1 MLLEFLRRHREE
13 LIADTPARVQVRA
26 APRLEKDELQ
36 QAIPLFLDQLIDL
49 LQQKLIGG
57 TDPQTTVK
65 RDATRHGAEMLRRG
79 FTVAQVVHDYG
90 DLCQSISA
98 RAVASNVPIT
108 NEDYR
113 ILNHCLDDAIAA
125 AVTEFLRQREITVSN
140 EEIERLGR
148 LAHEQRN
155 LLNAAMLAFQVLRS
169 GNVGIGGSTGAVL
182 GRSLMGLREIIDRSL
197 AEVRV
202 GSGKTHIARVELA
215 GFIEEM
221 EVAAMLE
228 SRERDL
234 QLTVAPAP
242 YGVVVRADRQLLASA
257 VGNVLSNAFKFTRRG
272 GHVAMRTIVA
282 AERVSIEVE
291 DECGGLPAGRAEE
304 LFRPFEQ
311 RSRDRSGL
319 GLGLAIARQAIG
331 ACGGSIYVRDLPGK
345 GCVFGIELV
354 PVMLPESFQA
364 A

>member
-1 MLLEFLRRHREE
+1 MLLDFLRGHREQ
-13 LIADTPARVQVRA
+13 LIAETRARLQERA
-26 APRLEKDELQ
+26 APRAEKDELE
-36 QAIPLFLDQLIDL
+36 QAIPLFLDQLIDI
-49 LQQKLIGG
+49 LQQKLTGG
-57 TDPQTTVK
+57 GGPDSGFE

-79 FTVAQVVHDYG
+79 FTVAQVVHDYS
-90 DLCQSISA
+90 DLCQSIST
-98 RAVASNVPIT
+98 RAVALNVPIT
-108 NEDYR
+108 NEEYR
-113 ILNHCLDDAIAA
+113 ILNNCLDEATAA
-125 AVTEFLRQREITVSN
+125 AVTEFLRQRESAVSH

-155 LLNAAMLAFQVLRS
+155 LLNAAMLAFQVLRN

-202 GSGKTHIARVELA
+202 GSGKTQIARVELA

-221 EVAAMLE
+221 EVAATLE

-234 QLTVAPAP
+234 QLTVVPAP
-242 YGVVVRADRQLLASA
+242 YGVIVRADRQLLASA

-272 GHVAMRTIVA
+272 GHVTMRTVVG

-291 DECGGLPAGRAEE
+291 DECGGLPVGRAEE

-331 ACGGSIYVRDLPGK
+331 ACGGSIYARDLPGK
-345 GCVFGIELV
+345 GCVFGVELV
-354 PVMLPESFQA
+354 PVMRPESFQA